1 VRIAGSQSCAQK
13 ITFVGQTE
21 QRVIADLVGITVKR
35 CTLLVSVHGIFGGI
49 YIDDEPPFVSAPKEG
64 VGGPADGIFKGF
76 QTLACC
82 ENLVLEPAE
91 CGLAGAASMFFTQ
104 GQPKCRVYSQVIG
117 VIAIVIAC
125 RNLIDSLTKQLE
137 HRMIRMAMRSWVI
150 NLGGGTTENVEPLI
164 DLPDEKKTRIAG
176 DLCALKINA
185 DEREGSHLHS

>member
-1 VRIAGSQSCAQK
+1 MRIAGSQSCAQK

-91 CGLAGAASMFFTQ
+91 CGLAGTAFMFFPQ
-104 GQPKCRVYSQVIG
+104 GQSVKLKPAEFRPF
-117 VIAIVIAC
+117 
-125 RNLIDSLTKQLE
+125 RLE
-137 HRMIRMAMRSWVI
+137 SIELRPHGRRPA
-150 NLGGGTTENVEPLI
+150 
-164 DLPDEKKTRIAG
+164 
-176 DLCALKINA
+176 
-185 DEREGSHLHS
+185 